1 MENQIINSVS
11 VNNTSLAQARSIYME
26 STASAN
32 SANQIYADAMLA
44 TFGGQWW
51 TIADKATKKSIKAE
65 RALFVEGL
73 ESLGFKQGTIDV
85 YWQRVKVACGY
96 IPTGNKASGSETIDA
111 KTLKELKTIINRI
124 LGDESDGEGSILAQK
139 AKGDLMSAFVKMG
152 GELATD
158 LTK

>member
-1 MENQIINSVS
+1 MENQIINAVS
-11 VNNTSLAQARSIYME
+11 SSNKLDSARAVYME

-32 SANQIYADAMLA
+32 AGNQIYADAMLA

-51 TIADKATKKSIKAE
+51 TITDKATKKSIKAE

-96 IPTGNKASGSETIDA
+96 VPAGNKASGSETIDA

-124 LGDESDGEGSILAQK
+124 LGDDSDGEGSVLAQK
-139 AKGDLMSAFVKMG
+139 AKGDLMSAFVTMG
-152 GELATD
+152 GNIETD
-158 LTK
+158 LGK

>member
-1 MENQIINSVS
+1 MENQVINSVS
-11 VNNTSLAQARSIYME
+11 SSNKLDTARSIYME

-32 SANQIYADAMLA
+32 AGNQVYADALLA

-51 TIADKATKKSIKAE
+51 TITDKATKKSIKAE

-85 YWQRVKVACGY
+85 YWGRVKVACGY

-124 LGDESDGEGSILAQK
+124 LGDDSDGEGSVLAQK
-139 AKGDLMSAFVKMG
+139 AKADLMSAFVKMG
-152 GELATD
+152 GNLETD
-158 LTK
+158 STK

>member
-1 MENQIINSVS
+1 MENQIINAVS
-11 VNNTSLAQARSIYME
+11 LSNTTLAQARLIYLE

-32 SANQIYADAMLA
+32 AGNQVYADAMLA

-65 RALFVEGL
+65 RGLFVEGL

-96 IPTGNKASGSETIDA
+96 IPAGNKASGSETIDA

-124 LGDESDGEGSILAQK
+124 LGDDSDGEGSVLAQK
-139 AKGDLMSAFVKMG
+139 AKADLMSAFIKMG
-152 GELATD
+152 GNIETD
-158 LTK
+158 LGK

>member
-1 MENQIINSVS
+1 MENQIINALIP
-11 VNNTSLAQARSIYME
+11 VNELDRARLIYLE

-32 SANQIYADAMLA
+32 AGNQVYADAMLA

-51 TIADKATKKSIKAE
+51 TIADKAIKKSIKAE

-96 IPTGNKASGSETIDA
+96 IPAGNKASGSETIDA

-124 LGDESDGEGSILAQK
+124 LGDESDGEGSTLAQK
-139 AKGDLMSAFVKMG
+139 AKGDLMSAFIKMG
-152 GELATD
+152 GELETN

>member
-1 MENQIINSVS
+1 MNTIINSVS
-11 VNNTSLAQARSIYME
+11 VNNTPLAQARSIYME

-32 SANQIYADAMLA
+32 AGNQVYADAMLA

-96 IPTGNKASGSETIDA
+96 TPAGNKASGSETIDA

-124 LGDESDGEGSILAQK
+124 LGDESDGEGSTLAQK
-139 AKGDLMSAFVKMG
+139 AKGDLMSAFIKMG
-152 GELATD
+152 GELETN

>member
-11 VNNTSLAQARSIYME
+11 SSNKLDSARSIYME

-32 SANQIYADAMLA
+32 AGNQVYADAMLA

-51 TIADKATKKSIKAE
+51 TIADKAIKKSIKAE

-96 IPTGNKASGSETIDA
+96 IPTGSKASGSETIDA

-124 LGDESDGEGSILAQK
+124 LGDDSDGEGSVLAQK

-152 GELATD
+152 GNIETD
-158 LTK
+158 LGK